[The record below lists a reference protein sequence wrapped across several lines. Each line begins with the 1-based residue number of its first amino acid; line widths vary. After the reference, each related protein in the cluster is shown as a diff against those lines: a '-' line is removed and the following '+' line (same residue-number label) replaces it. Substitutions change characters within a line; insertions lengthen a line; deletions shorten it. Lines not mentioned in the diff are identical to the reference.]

1 MSGKPEYR
9 VYALKF
15 GGPFVRSRALMLW
28 LRDWDVQVEAN
39 YYIWFLQWGG
49 EAVVVD
55 AGVSPK
61 VARERDLSPYTSPA
75 DVLARIGVQ
84 AESVGHV
91 ILTHLHW
98 DHATG
103 VTLFPNATLYLQEEE
118 FRFWTED
125 PISRRPPFSNPFISD
140 DSYRTYLSNLK
151 GSDRLVLLQ
160 GDQEILPGVE
170 CVLAPGHTPALQAV
184 AVSTEKGTAIL
195 GSDCAHTFDNY
206 REDWPSCL
214 IFDLRAWME
223 SYDKLRA
230 KASSSDLL
238 FPGHDPLMTSKY
250 PSVAKDVTRLV

>member
-15 GGPFVRSRALMLW
+15 GGPFVRSRALTLW
-28 LRDWDVQVEAN
+28 LRDWDVPVEVN
-39 YYIWFLQWGG
+39 YYIWFLQWGR
-49 EAVVVD
+49 EVVVVD

-61 VARERDLSPYTSPA
+61 VARERDLSPYTNPA
-75 DVLARIGVQ
+75 SVLARIGVQ
-84 AESVGHV
+84 AELIQHV

-103 VTLFPNATLYLQEEE
+103 VTLFPNATFYLQEEE

-140 DSYRTYLSNLK
+140 DSYKLYLSKLK
-151 GSDRLVLLQ
+151 WSDRLVLLQ

-170 CVLAPGHTPALQAV
+170 CILAPGHTPALQAV

-195 GSDCAHTFDNY
+195 GSDCAHTFENY
-206 REDWPSCL
+206 EEDWPSCL

-223 SYDKLRA
+223 TYDKLRS
-230 KASSSDLL
+230 KASSPDLL
-238 FPGHDPLMTSKY
+238 FPGHDPLMTTNY
-250 PSVAKDVTRLV
+250 PTIAKDVTRLV